1 MSISIIKKAAALFC
15 SAAAALSMSAV
26 LSASAA
32 GSATFE
38 AQEVYADPGETVHYE
53 VYLKDNPG
61 YAALG
66 LPLVFDERLTVVGAN
81 GTDISTSSYA
91 LGEASN
97 PNGILNYNG
106 SKHIIA
112 YSSSSSGSNKNES
125 GLLYKVDIKVPDDA
139 QPGDTFEMKLMNSD
153 GEAKPKQFVDENSA
167 ALGYVMD
174 HGWIKIK
181 EITTTTTESETT
193 VTTTTTTV
201 SEDPGTTST
210 TESGDTDTNTET
222 TTTVSGSEGGA
233 TDSTSNGNGGSDV
246 PGPKTG
252 ETGAALAIAG
262 LLTAAGAAY
271 AIRRKH

>member
-1 MSISIIKKAAALFC
+1 MSISMFRKAAALFC
-15 SAAAALSMSAV
+15 SAAALSVSAV

-81 GTDISTSSYA
+81 GTDISASSYS
-91 LGEASN
+91 LGEAST
-97 PNGILNYNG
+97 PNGILNYNPT
-106 SKHIIA
+106 KHIIA
-112 YSSSSSGSNKNES
+112 FSCSSSGSDKTVS
-125 GLLYKVDIKVPDDA
+125 GLLYRIDIKVPDDA
-139 QPGDTFEMKLMNSD
+139 QPGDTYEMKLMNSA
-153 GEAKPKQFVDENSA
+153 GAEKPTQFADEIGA

-174 HGWIKIK
+174 HGWIMIR
-181 EITTTTTESETT
+181 EGSDC
-193 VTTTTTTV
+193 VTGEPAIVT
-201 SEDPGTTST
+201 EDPGSTTTKSSTST
-210 TESGDTDTNTET
+210 TETETDTET
-222 TTTVSGSEGGA
+222 ATTVSGSESGTTAG
-233 TDSTSNGNGGSDV
+233 TSNGSSGSSGSDV

-252 ETGAALAIAG
+252 ETGAALAITG